1 MKSII
6 EVFRMDEISKKSR
19 AKIIIKLGRAIN
31 YQYGANVTE
40 PLVFEL
46 VSILD
51 PENKILQDE
60 HYLQFNKEM

>member
-6 EVFRMDEISKKSR
+6 DVFRMNEISPETR
-19 AKIIIKLGRAIN
+19 ARIIIKLGNAIN

-40 PLVFEL
+40 CIVFEL

-51 PENKILQDE
+51 PENTILNDE
-60 HYLQFNKEM
+60 RYSKAK